1 MKRVCPVC
9 GKELPEFQPCGKR
22 FKSKTCSRSC
32 GAILR
37 CQNFESN
44 WKRSDVQDRAHQ
56 TIKQNL
62 QNKYGVSNI
71 VNIPGVK
78 EKIKQTNQQKY
89 GVVSI
94 LLTDEVKSKS
104 LTSRQSAS
112 VRAKMSKNSK
122 LHEVHEIGVKAA
134 NSSEAKKKR
143 MDTCK
148 QKFGATSPLGSKMIR
163 DKIKQTMH
171 ERYPAGSDA
180 RKNLILK
187 TKNTCLTKYGVELG
201 FFVKGYQS
209 SGEAEVRNFIKSL
222 GFSGN
227 QSNKIVP
234 GTQIDIYIPEKNFAI
249 EYNGAYW
256 HSDEIKHDKAYHW
269 RRTKLCEKF
278 GIILYHIYEWEWK
291 NERTRNI
298 IKFNLKNF
306 LQDYSKGD
314 FITELSLFKVDLIS
328 EKACSEFCA
337 KNSLYDFKN
346 SNIYLG
352 LYYASELLQVFAL
365 KCIDIDEYAWEI
377 TINCKKLGSNF
388 DGTSLIW
395 KYFINNYNPKSIKV
409 LVDANKPTNFN
420 YTSLGMTQS
429 PIEKLNFWYVDKK
442 TFQVTQSAI
451 TASYLIFGA
460 GYKNFEWKR

>member
-9 GKELPEFQPCGKR
+9 GKELPEFQPCGKK

-37 CQNFESN
+37 CQTFESN
-44 WKRSDVQDRAHQ
+44 WKRPDVQDRAHQ

-62 QNKYGVSNI
+62 QKKYGVSNI

-89 GVVSI
+89 GVVTV
-94 LLTDEVKSKS
+94 LLTDEIKSKS
-104 LTSRQSAS
+104 LTSRQSAD

-122 LHEVHEIGVKAA
+122 LHQVHEIGVKAA
-134 NSSEAKKKR
+134 NSPEAKEKR
-143 MDTCK
+143 ANTCK
-148 QKFGATSPLGSKMIR
+148 QKFGAASPLGSEKIR
-163 DKIKQTMH
+163 EKIKQTMR
-171 ERYPAGSDA
+171 EKYPAGSDA

-201 FFVKGYQS
+201 FFARGYQS
-209 SGEAEVRNFIKSL
+209 SGEAEVRDFIKSL

-256 HSDEIKHDKAYHW
+256 HSDEIKHDKTYHW

-278 GIILYHIYEWEWK
+278 GITLYHIYEWEWK
-291 NERTRNI
+291 NERMRNI
-298 IKFNLKNF
+298 IKSNLKNF
-306 LQDYSKGD
+306 LQDKSKDD
-314 FITELSLFKVDLIS
+314 FIPELSLLKVDLIS
-328 EKACSEFCA
+328 KKACSEFCEQ
-337 KNSLYDFKN
+337 NSLYDFKN
-346 SNIYLG
+346 SDIYLG
-352 LYYASELLQVFAL
+352 LCYTDELLHVFAL
-365 KCIDIDEYAWEI
+365 KCIDADTWEI
-377 TINCKKLGSNF
+377 TINCKKLSSNF
-388 DGTSLIW
+388 DGTPLIW
-395 KYFINNYNPKSIKV
+395 EYFINNYNPKNVKV
-409 LVDANKPTNFN
+409 LVDSNKPTNFN
-420 YTSLGMTQS
+420 YASLGMIQS
-429 PIEKLNFWYVDKK
+429 PTEKLNFWYVDKK
-442 TFQVTQSAI
+442 TFQVTQSAV

-460 GYKNFEWKR
+460 GYKSFEWKR